1 MPRLRSLLRNR
12 KTSANAEKR
21 SLRGFLADI
30 RGVTAIEFAFIAP
43 PLFLIVLATLE
54 LGMVFLAEV
63 VLEGAVAQVS
73 REIRTGQVF
82 YSPAGDEYDLA
93 KFQERILEEGAGLLN
108 IVQNDMYITV
118 HKYPTFGDIKPPKPM
133 VKDGKVDIPPVW
145 EPGERNSIVV
155 VKVAC
160 AWPLI
165 TTKIANI
172 FGDTDAGEKMIL
184 ATEIFKNEPF

>member
-93 KFQERILEEGAGLLN
+93 KFKERILEEGAGLLN

-118 HKYPTFGDIKPPKPM
+118 HEYPTFGDIKPPKPM